1 MEDIY
6 CSICGE
12 LKSEGFMHKL
22 DCNHEFHYKCL
33 LQTFTKLNNLS
44 CPYCRKG
51 NNRLPLV
58 NGLKKIYPGIHDLT
72 NSEEYI
78 NVKCKHVL
86 TKGKNKGNHCSNYC
100 LLGNEYCKIHIK
112 DKLVNNNDKNED

>member
-1 MEDIY
+1 MPHIERIA
-6 CSICGE
+6 SITNDLGE
-12 LKSEGFMHKL
+12 GPLWDHQSKSLFWVDSLKGKIL
-22 DCNHEFHYKCL
+22 
-33 LQTFTKLNNLS
+33 
-44 CPYCRKG
+44 
-51 NNRLPLV
+51 RLPLV